1 MGHSDIGRKP
11 PCGSVP
17 RDAARDRGV
26 GRRAGRLAGLR
37 RVGTPGATCPS
48 GHAAPKSDYQG
59 EIEMDLRTDHMTQN
73 ASDDFRHPLPPRED
87 TEEEG
92 RLVTLREVE
101 RRYIERVLR
110 EVRGTQRRAAKI
122 LGISRWSLARRL
134 RKYSLA
140 G

>member
-1 MGHSDIGRKP
+1 MQ
-11 PCGSVP
+11 
-17 RDAARDRGV
+17 
-26 GRRAGRLAGLR
+26 LR
-37 RVGTPGATCPS
+37 
-48 GHAAPKSDYQG
+48 KSDYKG

-73 ASDDFRHPLPPRED
+73 ASDDFPHPLPPRED